1 MVFEE
6 LGAGHV
12 ALDCAGGPIE
22 LESIHD
28 GGEVCLDS
36 ACEAHER
43 TEPTGLRILQPIGE
57 IVRAL
62 THDQTSK
69 ALEQLVKDW
78 TESAYLTL
86 EGVGV
91 PLCFW
96 RRLYSR
102 TRPRAWDKIKDQ
114 WGKYRL
120 FVAAFKSYKTSEEF
134 WDMMHT
140 LLTREGE
147 KLNFTSISHALRK
160 ERVTRDSADTE
171 AAKQEYLGLKFDKEF
186 NYRKGGKQLVLKR
199 PHDIARRYRALKKLS
214 VYWDEQ
220 DSDEE

>member
-1 MVFEE
+1 MRPTPTPWDPGPGPIVFEE

-69 ALEQLVKDW
+69 ALEQLV
-78 TESAYLTL
+78 S
-86 EGVGV
+86 G
-91 PLCFW
+91 
-96 RRLYSR
+96 
-102 TRPRAWDKIKDQ
+102 
-114 WGKYRL
+114 
-120 FVAAFKSYKTSEEF
+120 
-134 WDMMHT
+134 
-140 LLTREGE
+140 GE
-147 KLNFTSISHALRK
+147 AL
-160 ERVTRDSADTE
+160 VVI
-171 AAKQEYLGLKFDKEF
+171 Q
-186 NYRKGGKQLVLKR
+186 
-199 PHDIARRYRALKKLS
+199 
-214 VYWDEQ
+214 
-220 DSDEE
+220 